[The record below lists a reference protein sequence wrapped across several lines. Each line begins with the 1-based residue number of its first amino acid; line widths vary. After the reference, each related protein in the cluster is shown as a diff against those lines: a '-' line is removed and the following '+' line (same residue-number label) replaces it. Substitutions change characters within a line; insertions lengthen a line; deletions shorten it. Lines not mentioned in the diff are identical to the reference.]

1 MLRYPY
7 NILDK
12 HRNSGVLFDTNL
24 LLLLAVGDYSSDR
37 IATFKRTQKF
47 TAQDYMLVTKLLHYF
62 TKRVT
67 TPNILTEVD
76 NLARQLPEREHINV
90 SSAIQNLVDNFC
102 EVYVESAEIIRLDL
116 YPKVG
121 ITDSATIIATSK
133 LLVVT
138 DDFSLSNRLTFLDQ
152 DVLNLNHIRKLF

>member
-62 TKRVT
+62 TKS
-67 TPNILTEVD
+67 P
-76 NLARQLPEREHINV
+76 
-90 SSAIQNLVDNFC
+90 SQNF
-102 EVYVESAEIIRLDL
+102 
-116 YPKVG
+116 
-121 ITDSATIIATSK
+121 SK
-133 LLVVT
+133 
-138 DDFSLSNRLTFLDQ
+138 DYKAFAA
-152 DVLNLNHIRKLF
+152 